1 MTLLINTKM
10 NIIETLK
17 MKPVDVKR
25 NIYIGFNKESSTEGL
40 KFKVDD
46 NVTIWKYKNISAKD
60 YTWNWSEEVSVVKK
74 VKNAVPW
81 IYAISDRSREETVGT
96 FYKI

>member
-17 MKPVDVKR
+17 MRSVDVKR

-46 NVTIWKYKNISAKD
+46 NVTI
-60 YTWNWSEEVSVVKK
+60 
-74 VKNAVPW
+74 
-81 IYAISDRSREETVGT
+81 
-96 FYKI
+96 

>member
-1 MTLLINTKM
+1 
-10 NIIETLK
+10 

-25 NIYIGFNKESSTEGL
+25 SIYIGFNKESSTEGL

-46 NVTIWKYKNISAKD
+46 NVRIWKYKNFSAKD

-74 VKNAVPW
+74 VKNTVPW
-81 IYAISDRSREETVGT
+81 TYAISDQNII
-96 FYKI
+96 KKN